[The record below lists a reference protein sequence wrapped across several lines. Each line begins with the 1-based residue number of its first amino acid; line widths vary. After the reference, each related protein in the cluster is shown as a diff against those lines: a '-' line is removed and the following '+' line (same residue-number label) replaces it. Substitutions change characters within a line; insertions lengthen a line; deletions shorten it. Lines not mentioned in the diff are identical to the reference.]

1 MKWNKLAALCAAVWL
16 SACATEWQKGH
27 AEDGRD
33 VMRLQTVRNSTLP
46 ESGMIKISEQ
56 DLQAGDIL
64 FSSEASV
71 QSLGIRLFSNAA
83 VSHVFLYLGD
93 GEIAEA
99 VGAGVRIR
107 RLDEALK
114 ESNLTAAFRLF
125 SNAAV
130 SHVFLYLGDGEIAE
144 AVGAG
149 VRIRRL
155 DEALKESNLTAAFRR
170 PDLTEENIA
179 ALRDF
184 ARQQNGRRYNFLGI
198 VKQVPYSLARN
209 ACELPVTPRRI
220 RRFCLNTM
228 AAVMIPSFG
237 NRRFFCSQFVIEAFN
252 RAGKPLTSKLPEW
265 LDPADIL
272 HMREG
277 DVATFTPKARLN
289 YVGHLQCSTSIWNA
303 DCHENTALPL
313 SAQQAKRY
321 SGLKSQ

>member
-1 MKWNKLAALCAAVWL
+1 MKWNKLAVLCAAVWL

-33 VMRLQTVRNSTLP
+33 VMRLHTVRNSTLP
-46 ESGMIKISEQ
+46 ESGMIKIGEQ

-114 ESNLTAAFRLF
+114 ESNLTAAFR
-125 SNAAV
+125 
-130 SHVFLYLGDGEIAE
+130 
-144 AVGAG
+144 
-149 VRIRRL
+149 
-155 DEALKESNLTAAFRR
+155 R
-170 PDLTEENIA
+170 PDLTEENIT
-179 ALRDF
+179 ALRNF

-209 ACELPVTPRRI
+209 ACELPVIPRRI

-252 RAGKPLTSKLPEW
+252 RAGKPLTSKSPEW

>member
-33 VMRLQTVRNSTLP
+33 VMRLHTVRNSTLP
-46 ESGMIKISEQ
+46 ESGMIKIGEQ

-71 QSLGIRLFSNAA
+71 QSLGI
-83 VSHVFLYLGD
+83 
-93 GEIAEA
+93 
-99 VGAGVRIR
+99 
-107 RLDEALK
+107 
-114 ESNLTAAFRLF
+114 RLF

>member
-1 MKWNKLAALCAAVWL
+1 MKWNKLAVLCAAVWL

-33 VMRLQTVRNSTLP
+33 VMRLHTVRNSTLP
-46 ESGMIKISEQ
+46 ESGMIKIGEQ

-114 ESNLTAAFRLF
+114 ESNLTAAFR
-125 SNAAV
+125 
-130 SHVFLYLGDGEIAE
+130 
-144 AVGAG
+144 
-149 VRIRRL
+149 
-155 DEALKESNLTAAFRR
+155 R
-170 PDLTEENIA
+170 PDLTEGNIA

-184 ARQQNGRRYNFLGI
+184 AHQQNGRRYNFLGI

-209 ACELPVTPRRI
+209 ACELPVIPRRI

-237 NRRFFCSQFVIEAFN
+237 NQRFFCSQFVIEAFN
-252 RAGKPLTSKLPEW
+252 RAGKPLTSKSPEW

-313 SAQQAKRY
+313 SARQAKR
-321 SGLKSQ
+321 

>member
-27 AEDGRD
+27 AEDGRG

-46 ESGMIKISEQ
+46 ESGMIKIGEQ

-71 QSLGIRLFSNAA
+71 QSLGI
-83 VSHVFLYLGD
+83 
-93 GEIAEA
+93 
-99 VGAGVRIR
+99 
-107 RLDEALK
+107 
-114 ESNLTAAFRLF
+114 RLF

-209 ACELPVTPRRI
+209 ACELPVIPRRI

-252 RAGKPLTSKLPEW
+252 RAGKPLTSKSPEW

>member
-16 SACATEWQKGH
+16 SACATEWQKQH

-33 VMRLQTVRNSTLP
+33 VMRLHTVRNSTLP
-46 ESGMIKISEQ
+46 ESGMIKIGEQ

-83 VSHVFLYLGD
+83 VSHVFLYLG
-93 GEIAEA
+93 
-99 VGAGVRIR
+99 
-107 RLDEALK
+107 
-114 ESNLTAAFRLF
+114 N
-125 SNAAV
+125 
-130 SHVFLYLGDGEIAE
+130 GEIAE

-184 ARQQNGRRYNFLGI
+184 ARQQNGRRYNFLAI

-209 ACELPVTPRRI
+209 ACELPVIPRRI

-252 RAGKPLTSKLPEW
+252 RAGKPLTSKSPEW

-313 SAQQAKRY
+313 SARQSKNDIVD
-321 SGLKSQ
+321 

>member
-16 SACATEWQKGH
+16 SACATEWQKQH

-46 ESGMIKISEQ
+46 ESGMIKIGEQ

-107 RLDEALK
+107 RLE
-114 ESNLTAAFRLF
+114 
-125 SNAAV
+125 
-130 SHVFLYLGDGEIAE
+130 
-144 AVGAG
+144 
-149 VRIRRL
+149 
-155 DEALKESNLTAAFRR
+155 EALKESNLTAAFRR

-209 ACELPVTPRRI
+209 ACELPVIPRRI

-252 RAGKPLTSKLPEW
+252 RAGKPLTSKSPEW

>member
-1 MKWNKLAALCAAVWL
+1 MKWNNLAALCAAVWL
-16 SACATEWQKGH
+16 SACATEWQKQH

-46 ESGMIKISEQ
+46 ESGMIKIGEQ

-64 FSSEASV
+64 FSSEACV

-107 RLDEALK
+107 RL
-114 ESNLTAAFRLF
+114 
-125 SNAAV
+125 
-130 SHVFLYLGDGEIAE
+130 G
-144 AVGAG
+144 
-149 VRIRRL
+149 
-155 DEALKESNLTAAFRR
+155 EALKESNLTAAFRR

-209 ACELPVTPRRI
+209 ACELPVIPRRI

-252 RAGKPLTSKLPEW
+252 RAGKPLTSKSPEW

-313 SAQQAKRY
+313 SARQAKR
-321 SGLKSQ
+321 

>member
-1 MKWNKLAALCAAVWL
+1 MKWNKLAVLCAAVWL

-46 ESGMIKISEQ
+46 ESGMIKIGEQ

-71 QSLGIRLFSNAA
+71 QSLGI
-83 VSHVFLYLGD
+83 
-93 GEIAEA
+93 
-99 VGAGVRIR
+99 
-107 RLDEALK
+107 
-114 ESNLTAAFRLF
+114 RLF

-209 ACELPVTPRRI
+209 ACELPVIPRRI

-252 RAGKPLTSKLPEW
+252 RAGKPLTSKSPEW

-303 DCHENTALPL
+303 DCHENTVLPL
-313 SAQQAKRY
+313 SARQAKRY

>member
-1 MKWNKLAALCAAVWL
+1 MKWNNFAALCAAVWL

-33 VMRLQTVRNSTLP
+33 VMRLHTVRNSTLP
-46 ESGMIKISEQ
+46 ESGMIKIGEQ

-71 QSLGIRLFSNAA
+71 QSLGI
-83 VSHVFLYLGD
+83 
-93 GEIAEA
+93 
-99 VGAGVRIR
+99 
-107 RLDEALK
+107 
-114 ESNLTAAFRLF
+114 RLF

-209 ACELPVTPRRI
+209 ACELPVIPRRI

-252 RAGKPLTSKLPEW
+252 RAGKPLTSKSPEW

-303 DCHENTALPL
+303 DCHENTALLL
-313 SAQQAKRY
+313 SARQAKRY

>member
-1 MKWNKLAALCAAVWL
+1 MKWNKLAALCASVWL

-46 ESGMIKISEQ
+46 ESGMIKIGEQ

-71 QSLGIRLFSNAA
+71 QSLGI
-83 VSHVFLYLGD
+83 
-93 GEIAEA
+93 
-99 VGAGVRIR
+99 
-107 RLDEALK
+107 
-114 ESNLTAAFRLF
+114 RLF

-209 ACELPVTPRRI
+209 ACELPVIPRRI

-252 RAGKPLTSKLPEW
+252 RAGKPLTSKSPEW

-313 SAQQAKRY
+313 STQQAKR
-321 SGLKSQ
+321 

>member
-16 SACATEWQKGH
+16 SACATEWQKGR

-46 ESGMIKISEQ
+46 ESGMIKIGEQ

-114 ESNLTAAFRLF
+114 ESNLTAAFR
-125 SNAAV
+125 
-130 SHVFLYLGDGEIAE
+130 
-144 AVGAG
+144 
-149 VRIRRL
+149 
-155 DEALKESNLTAAFRR
+155 R

-184 ARQQNGRRYNFLGI
+184 VRQQNGRRYNFLGI

-209 ACELPVTPRRI
+209 ACELPVIPRRI

-252 RAGKPLTSKLPEW
+252 RAGKPLTSKSPEW

-277 DVATFTPKARLN
+277 DVATFTPKVRLN

>member
-46 ESGMIKISEQ
+46 ESGMIKIGEQ

-71 QSLGIRLFSNAA
+71 QSLGI
-83 VSHVFLYLGD
+83 
-93 GEIAEA
+93 
-99 VGAGVRIR
+99 
-107 RLDEALK
+107 
-114 ESNLTAAFRLF
+114 RLF

-209 ACELPVTPRRI
+209 ACELPVIPRRI

-237 NRRFFCSQFVIEAFN
+237 NRRFFCSQFVMEAFN
-252 RAGKPLTSKLPEW
+252 RAGKPLTSKSPEW

-277 DVATFTPKARLN
+277 DVATFTPKVRLN

>member
-1 MKWNKLAALCAAVWL
+1 MRFGFAGLGRLVYDAAAGIKSSLHSIGWKMKWNKLAALCAAVWL

-46 ESGMIKISEQ
+46 ESGMIKIGEQ

-71 QSLGIRLFSNAA
+71 QSLGI
-83 VSHVFLYLGD
+83 
-93 GEIAEA
+93 
-99 VGAGVRIR
+99 
-107 RLDEALK
+107 
-114 ESNLTAAFRLF
+114 RLF

-209 ACELPVTPRRI
+209 ACELPVIPRRI

-252 RAGKPLTSKLPEW
+252 RAGKPLTSKSPEW

-277 DVATFTPKARLN
+277 DVATFTPKVRLN

-313 SAQQAKRY
+313 SARQAKR
-321 SGLKSQ
+321 

>member
-46 ESGMIKISEQ
+46 ESGMIKIGEQ

-71 QSLGIRLFSNAA
+71 QSLGI
-83 VSHVFLYLGD
+83 
-93 GEIAEA
+93 
-99 VGAGVRIR
+99 
-107 RLDEALK
+107 
-114 ESNLTAAFRLF
+114 RLF

>member
-1 MKWNKLAALCAAVWL
+1 MKWNKLAALCVAVWL

-33 VMRLQTVRNSTLP
+33 VMRLHTVRNSTLP
-46 ESGMIKISEQ
+46 ESGMIKIGEQ

-71 QSLGIRLFSNAA
+71 QSLGI
-83 VSHVFLYLGD
+83 
-93 GEIAEA
+93 
-99 VGAGVRIR
+99 
-107 RLDEALK
+107 
-114 ESNLTAAFRLF
+114 RLF

-209 ACELPVTPRRI
+209 ACELPVIPRRI
-220 RRFCLNTM
+220 RRFCLNAM

-252 RAGKPLTSKLPEW
+252 RAGKPLTSKSPEW

-303 DCHENTALPL
+303 DCHENTALLL
-313 SAQQAKRY
+313 SARQAKRY

>member
-1 MKWNKLAALCAAVWL
+1 MKWNNFAALCAAVWL

-46 ESGMIKISEQ
+46 ESGMIKIGEQ

-114 ESNLTAAFRLF
+114 ESNLTAAFR
-125 SNAAV
+125 
-130 SHVFLYLGDGEIAE
+130 
-144 AVGAG
+144 
-149 VRIRRL
+149 
-155 DEALKESNLTAAFRR
+155 R
-170 PDLTEENIA
+170 PDLTEENIT

-209 ACELPVTPRRI
+209 ACELPVIPRRI

-237 NRRFFCSQFVIEAFN
+237 NRRFFCSQFVMEAFN
-252 RAGKPLTSKLPEW
+252 RAGKPLTSKSPEW

-277 DVATFTPKARLN
+277 DVATFTPKVRLN

>member
-27 AEDGRD
+27 AEGGRN
-33 VMRLQTVRNSTLP
+33 VMRLHTVRNSTLP
-46 ESGMIKISEQ
+46 ESGMIKIGEQ

-64 FSSEASV
+64 FSS
-71 QSLGIRLFSNAA
+71 
-83 VSHVFLYLGD
+83 
-93 GEIAEA
+93 
-99 VGAGVRIR
+99 
-107 RLDEALK
+107 
-114 ESNLTAAFRLF
+114 
-125 SNAAV
+125 
-130 SHVFLYLGDGEIAE
+130 E

>member
-16 SACATEWQKGH
+16 SACATEWQKRH

-33 VMRLQTVRNSTLP
+33 VMRLHTVRNSTLP
-46 ESGMIKISEQ
+46 ESGMIKIGEQ

-71 QSLGIRLFSNAA
+71 QSLGI
-83 VSHVFLYLGD
+83 
-93 GEIAEA
+93 
-99 VGAGVRIR
+99 
-107 RLDEALK
+107 
-114 ESNLTAAFRLF
+114 RLF

-209 ACELPVTPRRI
+209 ACELPVIPRRI

-252 RAGKPLTSKLPEW
+252 RAGKPLTSKSPEW

>member
-16 SACATEWQKGH
+16 SACATEWQKQH

-33 VMRLQTVRNSTLP
+33 VMRLHTVRNSTLP
-46 ESGMIKISEQ
+46 ESGMIKIGEQ

-83 VSHVFLYLGD
+83 VSHVFLYLG
-93 GEIAEA
+93 
-99 VGAGVRIR
+99 
-107 RLDEALK
+107 
-114 ESNLTAAFRLF
+114 N
-125 SNAAV
+125 
-130 SHVFLYLGDGEIAE
+130 GEIAE

-209 ACELPVTPRRI
+209 ACELPVIPRRI

-252 RAGKPLTSKLPEW
+252 RAGKPLTSKSPEW

-313 SAQQAKRY
+313 SARQSKNDIVD
-321 SGLKSQ
+321 

>member
-1 MKWNKLAALCAAVWL
+1 MKWNNFAALCAAVWL

-46 ESGMIKISEQ
+46 ESGMIKIGEQ

-71 QSLGIRLFSNAA
+71 QSLGI
-83 VSHVFLYLGD
+83 
-93 GEIAEA
+93 
-99 VGAGVRIR
+99 
-107 RLDEALK
+107 
-114 ESNLTAAFRLF
+114 RLF

-209 ACELPVTPRRI
+209 ACELPVIPRRI

>member
-46 ESGMIKISEQ
+46 ESGMIKIGEQ

-107 RLDEALK
+107 RL
-114 ESNLTAAFRLF
+114 
-125 SNAAV
+125 
-130 SHVFLYLGDGEIAE
+130 G
-144 AVGAG
+144 
-149 VRIRRL
+149 
-155 DEALKESNLTAAFRR
+155 EALKESNLTAAFRR

-209 ACELPVTPRRI
+209 ACELPVIPRRI

-252 RAGKPLTSKLPEW
+252 RAGKPLTSKSPEW

-277 DVATFTPKARLN
+277 DVATFTPKVRLN

>member
-27 AEDGRD
+27 AEGGRN
-33 VMRLQTVRNSTLP
+33 VMRLHTVRNSTLP
-46 ESGMIKISEQ
+46 ESGMIKIGEQ

-107 RLDEALK
+107 RL
-114 ESNLTAAFRLF
+114 
-125 SNAAV
+125 
-130 SHVFLYLGDGEIAE
+130 G
-144 AVGAG
+144 
-149 VRIRRL
+149 
-155 DEALKESNLTAAFRR
+155 EALKESNLTAAFRR

-209 ACELPVTPRRI
+209 ACELPVIPRRI

-252 RAGKPLTSKLPEW
+252 RAGKPLTSKSPEW

>member
-1 MKWNKLAALCAAVWL
+1 MKWNNLAALCAAVWL
-16 SACATEWQKGH
+16 SACATEWQKQH

-46 ESGMIKISEQ
+46 ESGMIKIGEQ

-71 QSLGIRLFSNAA
+71 QSLGI
-83 VSHVFLYLGD
+83 
-93 GEIAEA
+93 
-99 VGAGVRIR
+99 
-107 RLDEALK
+107 
-114 ESNLTAAFRLF
+114 RLF

-209 ACELPVTPRRI
+209 ACELPVIPRRI

-252 RAGKPLTSKLPEW
+252 RAGKPLTSKSPEW

-303 DCHENTALPL
+303 DCHENTALLL
-313 SAQQAKRY
+313 SARQAKRY

>member
-46 ESGMIKISEQ
+46 ESGMIKIGEQ

-71 QSLGIRLFSNAA
+71 QSLGI
-83 VSHVFLYLGD
+83 
-93 GEIAEA
+93 
-99 VGAGVRIR
+99 
-107 RLDEALK
+107 
-114 ESNLTAAFRLF
+114 RLF

-209 ACELPVTPRRI
+209 ACELPVIPRRI

-252 RAGKPLTSKLPEW
+252 RAGKPLTSKSPEW

-321 SGLKSQ
+321 SELKSQ

>member
-1 MKWNKLAALCAAVWL
+1 MKWNKLAALCAAAWL
-16 SACATEWQKGH
+16 SACATEWQKEH

-46 ESGMIKISEQ
+46 ESGMIKIGEQ

-71 QSLGIRLFSNAA
+71 QSLGI
-83 VSHVFLYLGD
+83 
-93 GEIAEA
+93 
-99 VGAGVRIR
+99 
-107 RLDEALK
+107 
-114 ESNLTAAFRLF
+114 RLF

-209 ACELPVTPRRI
+209 ACELPVIPRRI

-252 RAGKPLTSKLPEW
+252 RAGKPLTSKSPEW

-303 DCHENTALPL
+303 DCHENTALLL
-313 SAQQAKRY
+313 SARQAKRY

>member
-16 SACATEWQKGH
+16 SACATEWQKQY

-46 ESGMIKISEQ
+46 ESGMIKIGEQ

-107 RLDEALK
+107 Q
-114 ESNLTAAFRLF
+114 
-125 SNAAV
+125 
-130 SHVFLYLGDGEIAE
+130 
-144 AVGAG
+144 
-149 VRIRRL
+149 L

-209 ACELPVTPRRI
+209 ACELPVIPRRI

-252 RAGKPLTSKLPEW
+252 RAGKPLTSKSPEW

-303 DCHENTALPL
+303 DCHENTALLL
-313 SAQQAKRY
+313 SARQAKRY

>member
-1 MKWNKLAALCAAVWL
+1 MKWNNFAALCAAVWL

-33 VMRLQTVRNSTLP
+33 VMRLHTVRNSTLP
-46 ESGMIKISEQ
+46 ESGMIKIGEQ

-71 QSLGIRLFSNAA
+71 QSLGI
-83 VSHVFLYLGD
+83 
-93 GEIAEA
+93 
-99 VGAGVRIR
+99 
-107 RLDEALK
+107 
-114 ESNLTAAFRLF
+114 RLF

-209 ACELPVTPRRI
+209 ACELPVIPRRI

-252 RAGKPLTSKLPEW
+252 RAGKPLTSKSPEW

>member
-33 VMRLQTVRNSTLP
+33 VMRLHTVRNSTLP
-46 ESGMIKISEQ
+46 ESGMIKIGEQ

-107 RLDEALK
+107 RL
-114 ESNLTAAFRLF
+114 
-125 SNAAV
+125 
-130 SHVFLYLGDGEIAE
+130 G
-144 AVGAG
+144 
-149 VRIRRL
+149 
-155 DEALKESNLTAAFRR
+155 EALKESNLTAAFRR
-170 PDLTEENIA
+170 PDLTEENIT

-209 ACELPVTPRRI
+209 ACELPVIPRRI

-252 RAGKPLTSKLPEW
+252 RAGKPLTSKSPEW

-313 SAQQAKRY
+313 SARQAKRY

>member
-16 SACATEWQKGH
+16 SACATEWQKQH
-27 AEDGRD
+27 AEDGRG

-46 ESGMIKISEQ
+46 ESGMIKIGEQ

-71 QSLGIRLFSNAA
+71 QSLGI
-83 VSHVFLYLGD
+83 
-93 GEIAEA
+93 
-99 VGAGVRIR
+99 
-107 RLDEALK
+107 
-114 ESNLTAAFRLF
+114 RLF

>member
-1 MKWNKLAALCAAVWL
+1 MKWNKLAALCVAVWL

-33 VMRLQTVRNSTLP
+33 VMRLHTVRNSTLP
-46 ESGMIKISEQ
+46 ESGMIKIGEQ

-64 FSSEASV
+64 FSSEPSV
-71 QSLGIRLFSNAA
+71 QSLGI
-83 VSHVFLYLGD
+83 
-93 GEIAEA
+93 
-99 VGAGVRIR
+99 
-107 RLDEALK
+107 
-114 ESNLTAAFRLF
+114 RLF

-209 ACELPVTPRRI
+209 ACELPVIPRRI

-252 RAGKPLTSKLPEW
+252 RAGKPLTSKSPEW

>member
-16 SACATEWQKGH
+16 SACATEWQKQH
-27 AEDGRD
+27 AEDGRG

-46 ESGMIKISEQ
+46 ESGMIKIGEQ

-107 RLDEALK
+107 RL
-114 ESNLTAAFRLF
+114 
-125 SNAAV
+125 
-130 SHVFLYLGDGEIAE
+130 G
-144 AVGAG
+144 
-149 VRIRRL
+149 
-155 DEALKESNLTAAFRR
+155 EALKESNLTAAFRR

-209 ACELPVTPRRI
+209 ACELPVIPRRI

-252 RAGKPLTSKLPEW
+252 RAGKPLTSKSPEW

-289 YVGHLQCSTSIWNA
+289 YVGHLQCCTSIWNA

>member
-46 ESGMIKISEQ
+46 ESGMIKIGEQ

-114 ESNLTAAFRLF
+114 ESNLTAAFR
-125 SNAAV
+125 
-130 SHVFLYLGDGEIAE
+130 
-144 AVGAG
+144 
-149 VRIRRL
+149 
-155 DEALKESNLTAAFRR
+155 R
-170 PDLTEENIA
+170 PDLTEENIT

-209 ACELPVTPRRI
+209 ACELPVIPRRI

-252 RAGKPLTSKLPEW
+252 RAGKPLTSKSPEW

-277 DVATFTPKARLN
+277 DVATFTPKVRLN

>member
-1 MKWNKLAALCAAVWL
+1 MKWNKLAVLCAAVWL

-33 VMRLQTVRNSTLP
+33 VMRLHTVRNSTLP
-46 ESGMIKISEQ
+46 ESGMIKIGEQ

-114 ESNLTAAFRLF
+114 ESNLTAAFR
-125 SNAAV
+125 
-130 SHVFLYLGDGEIAE
+130 
-144 AVGAG
+144 
-149 VRIRRL
+149 
-155 DEALKESNLTAAFRR
+155 R

-184 ARQQNGRRYNFLGI
+184 ARQQNGRHYNFLGI

-209 ACELPVTPRRI
+209 ACELPVIPRRI

-252 RAGKPLTSKLPEW
+252 RAGKPLTSKSPEW

>member
-33 VMRLQTVRNSTLP
+33 VMRLHTVRNSTLP
-46 ESGMIKISEQ
+46 ESGMIKIGEQ

-107 RLDEALK
+107 RL
-114 ESNLTAAFRLF
+114 
-125 SNAAV
+125 
-130 SHVFLYLGDGEIAE
+130 G
-144 AVGAG
+144 
-149 VRIRRL
+149 
-155 DEALKESNLTAAFRR
+155 EALKESNLTAAFRR

-184 ARQQNGRRYNFLGI
+184 ARQQNGRHYNFLGI

-209 ACELPVTPRRI
+209 ACELPVIPRRI

>member
-1 MKWNKLAALCAAVWL
+1 MKWNKLAVLCAAVWL

-46 ESGMIKISEQ
+46 ESGMIKIGEQ

-71 QSLGIRLFSNAA
+71 QSLGI
-83 VSHVFLYLGD
+83 
-93 GEIAEA
+93 
-99 VGAGVRIR
+99 
-107 RLDEALK
+107 
-114 ESNLTAAFRLF
+114 RLF

-198 VKQVPYSLARN
+198 VKQVPYSLVRN
-209 ACELPVTPRRI
+209 ACELPVIPRRI

-252 RAGKPLTSKLPEW
+252 RAGKPLTSKSPEW

>member
-1 MKWNKLAALCAAVWL
+1 MKWNKLAVLCAAVWL
-16 SACATEWQKGH
+16 SACATEWQKQH
-27 AEDGRD
+27 AEDGRE
-33 VMRLQTVRNSTLP
+33 VMRLHTVRNSTLP
-46 ESGMIKISEQ
+46 ESGMIKIGEQ

-64 FSSEASV
+64 FSSEPSV

-99 VGAGVRIR
+99 I
-107 RLDEALK
+107 
-114 ESNLTAAFRLF
+114 
-125 SNAAV
+125 
-130 SHVFLYLGDGEIAE
+130 
-144 AVGAG
+144 GAG

-209 ACELPVTPRRI
+209 ACELPVIPRRI

-252 RAGKPLTSKLPEW
+252 RAGKPLTSKSPEW

-313 SAQQAKRY
+313 SVRQAKR
-321 SGLKSQ
+321 

>member
-1 MKWNKLAALCAAVWL
+1 MKWNKLAVLCAAVWL

-46 ESGMIKISEQ
+46 ESGMIKIGEQ

-71 QSLGIRLFSNAA
+71 QSLGI
-83 VSHVFLYLGD
+83 
-93 GEIAEA
+93 
-99 VGAGVRIR
+99 
-107 RLDEALK
+107 
-114 ESNLTAAFRLF
+114 RLF

-209 ACELPVTPRRI
+209 ACELPVIPRRI

-252 RAGKPLTSKLPEW
+252 RAGKPLTSKSPEW

>member
-1 MKWNKLAALCAAVWL
+1 MKWNNFAALCAAVWL
-16 SACATEWQKGH
+16 SACATEWQKQH

-46 ESGMIKISEQ
+46 ESGMIKIGEQ

-107 RLDEALK
+107 RL
-114 ESNLTAAFRLF
+114 
-125 SNAAV
+125 
-130 SHVFLYLGDGEIAE
+130 G
-144 AVGAG
+144 
-149 VRIRRL
+149 
-155 DEALKESNLTAAFRR
+155 EALKESNLTAAFRR

-252 RAGKPLTSKLPEW
+252 RAGKPLTSKSPEW

>member
-33 VMRLQTVRNSTLP
+33 VMRLQTVHNSTLP
-46 ESGMIKISEQ
+46 ESGMIKIGEQ

-114 ESNLTAAFRLF
+114 ESNLTAAFR
-125 SNAAV
+125 
-130 SHVFLYLGDGEIAE
+130 
-144 AVGAG
+144 
-149 VRIRRL
+149 
-155 DEALKESNLTAAFRR
+155 R

-184 ARQQNGRRYNFLGI
+184 APQQNGRRYNFLGI

-209 ACELPVTPRRI
+209 ACELPVIPRRI

-252 RAGKPLTSKLPEW
+252 RAGKPLTSKSPEW

-277 DVATFTPKARLN
+277 DVATFTPKVRLN

>member
-16 SACATEWQKGH
+16 SACATEWQKQH
-27 AEDGRD
+27 AEDGRG

-46 ESGMIKISEQ
+46 ESGMIKIGEQ

-64 FSSEASV
+64 FSSEPSV
-71 QSLGIRLFSNAA
+71 QSLGI
-83 VSHVFLYLGD
+83 
-93 GEIAEA
+93 
-99 VGAGVRIR
+99 
-107 RLDEALK
+107 
-114 ESNLTAAFRLF
+114 RLF

-209 ACELPVTPRRI
+209 ACELPVIPRRI

-252 RAGKPLTSKLPEW
+252 RAGKPLTSKSPEW

-313 SAQQAKRY
+313 STQQAKRY